1 MGSRSQPLI
10 GLVGE
15 RVGVVEIGVAG
26 TYQLK
31 GRQTGALQ
39 LGEPVEVAV
48 AHAAAADDG
57 EGQFFGHVHP
67 FYIAIVQ
74 YKVLGQCSPLEV
86 VAVKG
91 GRYIPYSILHLKP

>member
-1 MGSRSQPLI
+1 MDRGDRSQFGEVFDGLGARAQALL

-15 RVGVVEIGVAG
+15 RVGVVEVGIAG

-39 LGEPVEVAV
+39 LSEAVEMAV

-57 EGQFFGHVHP
+57 EGQFCGHIHP
-67 FYIAIVQ
+67 FYT
-74 YKVLGQCSPLEV
+74 
-86 VAVKG
+86 
-91 GRYIPYSILHLKP
+91 